1 MNLKKKYNKLFAG
14 KPKSNDQMLTEGS
27 VFLGI
32 GNSGRRITED
42 EEIDAGLDYSELI
55 ENLVNAAADLE
66 LVLADIE
73 AQLEADE
80 SFSYE
85 ASQANMTISRYKS
98 AVLKNLQGIEK
109 TLQGL

>member
-32 GNSGRRITED
+32 GNSSRKINED
-42 EEIDAGLDYSELI
+42 ETTGIDYSSFVEELDT
-55 ENLVNAAADLE
+55 AAASLE
-66 LVLADIE
+66 QVLNDIDK
-73 AQLEADE
+73 QLQDDE
-80 SFSYE
+80 TFSYE
-85 ASQANMTISRYKS
+85 AKQSRVAISRYKS

-109 TLQGL
+109 TLQGLH

>member
-32 GNSGRRITED
+32 GNSSRKINED
-42 EEIDAGLDYSELI
+42 ETTGIDYSSFI
-55 ENLVNAAADLE
+55 EDLDTAAADLE
-66 LVLADIE
+66 QVMNNIDT
-73 AQLEADE
+73 QLEDDMAYN
-80 SFSYE
+80 YE
-85 ASQANMTISRYKS
+85 LKQARIAISRYKS

-109 TLQGL
+109 TLQGLR